1 MVKRAT
7 VRTYLRPVLGAA
19 SVIAESCAGYV
30 REFSP
35 TALPAP
41 EPPGALQAGGSQPWP
56 LKKRKARSHGRFKKR
71 KEAPGAGYIELAVPK
86 ANGACQ
92 GQSDADR
99 DRGQSLDDPLR
110 LRTYAACVRTPPG
123 PMAFAARHAGV
134 VCRAPGIQV
143 FPFSPEFCR

>member
-1 MVKRAT
+1 MT
-7 VRTYLRPVLGAA
+7 VQRPAGAGDLRVYFGPKGDGRTYLRPVLGAA

-110 LRTYAACVRTPPG
+110 LRTPRAYVRHQ
-123 PMAFAARHAGV
+123 ARWPLLLGT
-134 VCRAPGIQV
+134 RA
-143 FPFSPEFCR
+143 